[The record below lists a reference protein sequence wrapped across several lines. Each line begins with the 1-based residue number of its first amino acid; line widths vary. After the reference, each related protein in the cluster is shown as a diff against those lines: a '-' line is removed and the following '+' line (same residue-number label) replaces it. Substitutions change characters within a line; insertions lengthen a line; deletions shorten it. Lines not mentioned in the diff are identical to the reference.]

1 MGIQQG
7 KNAQKIHT
15 QTEKNNIHL
24 ILPTHP
30 FSHVSNSNDP
40 LLLKY
45 WRGKEMWGR
54 NEEKKKK

>member
-1 MGIQQG
+1 MH
-7 KNAQKIHT
+7 KKYTHKQK
-15 QTEKNNIHL
+15 KNNMYL